1 MPVKRAKNKQGERK
15 RLDLPSQAFRT
26 SVANGSRILDGVDGR
41 SLAARRFAEV
51 AAAIASDLGGEDHVT
66 ELQRHLIR
74 SVSGM
79 VVLRERLDAKS
90 INGES
95 VNTAQYCRL
104 ANSTRRVA
112 ATLGLSRVAK
122 DVTPDLQTYLASKY
136 SREAEEAET
145 DA

>member
-1 MPVKRAKNKQGERK
+1 MALKRAKNKHGERK
-15 RLDLPSQAFRT
+15 RLVLPSQAFRT

-41 SLAARRFAEV
+41 CGTARRYAEV
-51 AAAIASDLGGEDHVT
+51 AGAIATDLGGEDHLT

-90 INGES
+90 INGEN

-112 ATLGLSRVAK
+112 ATLGLSRVAR
-122 DVTPDLQTYLASKY
+122 DVTPINLDEYLASKV
-136 SREAEEAET
+136 